1 MQKLKKF
8 IKGKPPQ
15 KKRKNSPFKKRPNR
29 ALQLS

>member
-15 KKRKNSPFKKRPNR
+15 KKKNSPFKKRPNR